1 MKEVLNKRLEKLK
14 AHYKALKDYHDFII
28 KLGNIYEPFEF
39 SALSLEERAVL
50 EAYLKRFSSV
60 QDYLGAKIFPLLLDV
75 KGIPYKKMSEV
86 LSLMEK
92 EEIINLEEWIEFRNV
107 RNELEHDYPDEIK
120 QALEDLKFC
129 VENFEKI
136 EEIIKKVFEYVS

>member
-14 AHYKALKDYHDFII
+14 AHYKSLKDYHDFII